1 MEAAERQAIV
11 STLLDPHVLLEAVR
25 DDVGRVVDFEF
36 LDTNQA
42 AGDYAHG
49 GLGELIG
56 RRLSEVVPSHGDPD
70 LLRLYSQV
78 VDAREPLSL
87 DDYPI
92 RIALGDEPRF
102 FDLRAVC
109 VGERVSLTW
118 RDVTER
124 HRASVALAESEE
136 RYRLLAENASDV
148 VLRTRGNTIVWVS
161 PALTRTLGWTPGEW
175 VGHSVEEFGCPA
187 DLDAFVPVTLGSA
200 NEASLVTRV
209 VLGDIGGTGHWVE
222 LHSQLYRDQD
232 GVIDG
237 MLSTFRI
244 VDDEV
249 AVERELERRARF
261 DDLTGVL
268 KRDEALDL
276 LTVIGRHQRDHG
288 DVSGVLFVDIDAF
301 KSVNDR
307 WGHAAGD
314 AVLREVTAR
323 IMRSVRAGDEVAR
336 LGGDE
341 FVVVLRGIHDIAEA
355 EQVAEK
361 IRLSIADPMPTPS
374 GLLSVTVS
382 IGVTVSRAV
391 ESGSAMITRADV
403 AMYQAKRGGRN
414 RIASVPDV
422 LAAQP

>member
-1 MEAAERQAIV
+1 M
-11 STLLDPHVLLEAVR
+11 
-25 DDVGRVVDFEF
+25 
-36 LDTNQA
+36 
-42 AGDYAHG
+42 
-49 GLGELIG
+49 
-56 RRLSEVVPSHGDPD
+56 
-70 LLRLYSQV
+70 
-78 VDAREPLSL
+78 
-87 DDYPI
+87 
-92 RIALGDEPRF
+92 
-102 FDLRAVC
+102 
-109 VGERVSLTW
+109 
-118 RDVTER
+118 
-124 HRASVALAESEE
+124 
-136 RYRLLAENASDV
+136 
-148 VLRTRGNTIVWVS
+148 
-161 PALTRTLGWTPGEW
+161 
-175 VGHSVEEFGCPA
+175 EEFGCPA
-187 DLDAFVPVTLGSA
+187 DLDAFVPVTHGSA
-200 NEASLVTRV
+200 KGSPLVTRV
-209 VLGDIGGTGHWVE
+209 VLGDTGGTGHWVE
-222 LHSQLYRDQD
+222 LHSQLYRGQD

-276 LTVIGRHQRDHG
+276 LTIIGRRQRDNG

-323 IMRSVRAGDEVAR
+323 IKRSVRAVDEVAR

-341 FVVVLRGIHDIAEA
+341 FVVVLCGIHDIAEA

-361 IRLSIADPMPTPS
+361 IRVSAADPMPTPS
-374 GLLSVTVS
+374 GLRSLTVS

-391 ESGSAMITRADV
+391 ESGSAMITRVDV

-414 RIASVPDV
+414 RIATAPDA